1 MDNEEMLKTILYQV
15 LYNRFYVTYIARC
28 VLPPN
33 DTERL
38 IGLINEEI
46 DATWNALWKEQESDE
61 IPTNQSGE

>member
-38 IGLINEEI
+38 ISLINEEI
-46 DATWNALWKEQESDE
+46 DATWNAL
-61 IPTNQSGE
+61 